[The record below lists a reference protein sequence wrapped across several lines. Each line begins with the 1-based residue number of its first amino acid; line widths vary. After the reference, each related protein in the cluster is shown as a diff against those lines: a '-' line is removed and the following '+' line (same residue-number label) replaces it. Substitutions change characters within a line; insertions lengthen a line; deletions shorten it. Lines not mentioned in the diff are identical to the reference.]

1 MTCAQI
7 APSSSLNSNDTCP
20 LKDVALIPQN
30 LVREVCAVNA
40 QNLTYIGVVPFSG
53 SYRMS
58 DGVDSLI
65 HGRRYRE
72 ETYREEQVCM
82 FGRAFGACDHLQGPL
97 LLGNDGGCHN
107 LWFIDDD
114 ICQTQLAGRVPP
126 RNFVA
131 YAVGGQ
137 HKATRWASDG
147 IYLFGIEARGSW
159 PFEFRAYRCKF
170 LVNGNHAG
178 SMEKRKH
185 KGDVSEFD
193 GQSTL
198 AYFAGRFILFT
209 RANRAAEGGY
219 RGVQYALSDDLS
231 EFAPFVQVEFPGIP
245 EDSNLYYAQ
254 PYVVGDVLLL
264 VMPIAMTD
272 SSQNISG
279 IYVSV
284 GRYSDGS
291 GLKFGKPELLFRSE
305 VCHDRTIDL
314 NRAGGFASADRFLL
328 LIHRDIPERMSAKMM
343 SANNRRERLEWW
355 WFDIKGTDLFKGLL
369 VY

>member
-1 MTCAQI
+1 MRYAHPACARNVRFQCTTSATTASIVQAPRAKAKAPKATDLCDQNLLYAITICLLPWQKFPHAHDTMTCAQI

-20 LKDVALIPQN
+20 LKDVDLVPQN
-30 LVREVCAVNA
+30 LVREVRAVNA

-58 DGVDSLI
+58 DGVDCLI

-185 KGDVSEFD
+185 KGNVSEFD
-193 GQSTL
+193 GQS
-198 AYFAGRFILFT
+198 F
-209 RANRAAEGGY
+209 
-219 RGVQYALSDDLS
+219 
-231 EFAPFVQVEFPGIP
+231 
-245 EDSNLYYAQ
+245 
-254 PYVVGDVLLL
+254 
-264 VMPIAMTD
+264 
-272 SSQNISG
+272 
-279 IYVSV
+279 
-284 GRYSDGS
+284 
-291 GLKFGKPELLFRSE
+291 
-305 VCHDRTIDL
+305 
-314 NRAGGFASADRFLL
+314 
-328 LIHRDIPERMSAKMM
+328 
-343 SANNRRERLEWW
+343 
-355 WFDIKGTDLFKGLL
+355 
-369 VY
+369 